1 MSDLHQFRV
10 RTPSF
15 LITAET
21 PAQVWHTSI
30 LNKLDQ
36 VVATSYTRN
45 TAEVCSQLFHE
56 FKNSQPLLS
65 AYQMSAVQ
73 QAKVCVEQ
81 LRREAGKTRINVS
94 QAIEEMKVNF

>member
-45 TAEVCSQLFHE
+45 TAEVFRNISFLQ
-56 FKNSQPLLS
+56 SLLS
-65 AYQMSAVQ
+65 AHQMSVVQ
-73 QAKVCVEQ
+73 QAQVQVEQ
-81 LRREAGKTRINVS
+81 LRREASKPRINVS
-94 QAIEEMKVNF
+94 QAIEDMKVNS